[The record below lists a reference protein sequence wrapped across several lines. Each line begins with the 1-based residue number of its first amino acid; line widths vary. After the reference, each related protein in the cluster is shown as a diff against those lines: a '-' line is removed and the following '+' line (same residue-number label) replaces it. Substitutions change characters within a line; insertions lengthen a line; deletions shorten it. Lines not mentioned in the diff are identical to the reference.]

1 MFCGL
6 CSLSIVACCLLC
18 VVCPVCCF
26 FFCMAYCVLYDLT
39 CVCVVSV
46 ASCLLAFWLCCLVLL
61 AIAVGRSCRLLF
73 VVYLRFCESCQS
85 VCCHHSSS
93 SSTSTVF
100 YTFIFSRGL
109 TLRKGLHPHEAVRR
123 VLLCW
128 RHVQN
133 IPKPSAIWPFFQLPF
148 LVQEQPIYLPSE
160 SEWHIQKV
168 ACRCTPG
175 LAKCHHG
182 QTSIEDQVHGD
193 NLT

>member
-6 CSLSIVACCLLC
+6 CSLLLAVCCVLCALC
-18 VVCPVCCF
+18 VAIFSVWHTVSCITWLV
-26 FFCMAYCVLYDLT
+26 

-46 ASCLLAFWLCCLVLL
+46 ASCLLACWLCCLVLL

-93 SSTSTVF
+93 SSSSTSTVF

-109 TLRKGLHPHEAVRR
+109 TLRKGLHPHEAVGR

-133 IPKPSAIWPFFQLPF
+133 IPKPSAIWPFFSTAFSRSRAAHLSAQWIRVAHP
-148 LVQEQPIYLPSE
+148 E
-160 SEWHIQKV
+160 S
-168 ACRCTPG
+168 CM
-175 LAKCHHG
+175 
-182 QTSIEDQVHGD
+182 QVHARAC
-193 NLT
+193 